1 LSGDNR
7 TLVFIVGPTGV
18 GKSAAALRLAEAGGV
33 EIVNCDSMQ
42 VYRGFDIGT
51 DKPSPADRARVPH
64 HLLDVVDVG
73 TQFNAADFAA
83 LALEAITAIRGRG
96 RLPLIVGGT
105 GLYFKALEDGL
116 FPGPGRDE
124 DVRNALDA
132 EARTAGPEALWKRLA
147 VADPEYA
154 AKTGRRDRVRIVRAL
169 EVYAVTGRPI
179 TEHFRRTE
187 GRLKNFRLLKIGL
200 ELPREMLYRRIE
212 ARVDRMFER
221 GLIEETQALLAA
233 GVPESVPPFKAL
245 GYKHILRVLQGELT
259 PEEAAALTKI
269 DTRHYAKRQMT
280 WFRKMTGIRP
290 LDPRDAAALDGLAAE
305 LKEAGTE
312 HG

>member
-96 RLPLIVGGT
+96 RLPLIFGGT